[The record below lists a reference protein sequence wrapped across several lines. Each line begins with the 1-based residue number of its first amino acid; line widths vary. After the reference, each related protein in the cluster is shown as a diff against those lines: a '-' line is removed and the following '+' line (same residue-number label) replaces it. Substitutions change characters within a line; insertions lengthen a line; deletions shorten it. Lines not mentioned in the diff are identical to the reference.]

1 MNSELMDTPM
11 GTLEIQA
18 SDLGITKISFSP
30 VDKAENRTGSELTH
44 RCKQQLKEYFEG
56 KRKNFELPID
66 QTGTDFQ
73 KLVWACLLTIPF
85 GQTVSY
91 RDIAERINKPKSV
104 RAVGAANG
112 KNQIG
117 LIVPCHRVIGSNL
130 TLTGYAGGLER
141 KAWLLKHE
149 GIGFKNQGK
158 ITRNSVIL
166 TPSEKPV

>member
-1 MNSELMDTPM
+1 MTREHMKTPI
-11 GTLEIQA
+11 GTLVIQA
-18 SDLGITKISFSP
+18 TDLGITKVSFSP
-30 VDKAENRTGSELTH
+30 ANKAESREGSELTH
-44 RCKQQLKEYFEG
+44 RCKQQLSEYFEG
-56 KRKNFELPID
+56 KRKIFDLPLD
-66 QTGTDFQ
+66 PAGTDFQ
-73 KLVWACLLTIPF
+73 KSVWACLLTIPF

-117 LIVPCHRVIGSNL
+117 LIVPCHRVIGSDL

-149 GIGFKNQGK
+149 GIGFNNQGK